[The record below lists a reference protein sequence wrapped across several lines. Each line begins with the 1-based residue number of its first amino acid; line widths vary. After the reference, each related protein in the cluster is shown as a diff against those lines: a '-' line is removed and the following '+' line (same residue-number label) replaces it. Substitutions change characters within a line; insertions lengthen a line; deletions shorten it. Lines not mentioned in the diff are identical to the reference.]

1 MSLAPGPDLEGSRT
15 VASST
20 PVRISVS
27 LTEAPGQP
35 ALLECGC
42 YWRTSELKQEPE
54 EIPDTEHEL
63 VLERV
68 CAIDVAKDIGK
79 VCVRVSSRAGRRV
92 SKVWDVAARS
102 GAVAELAEQLVDEG
116 IEKVT
121 VESTSDYWRIWFYV
135 LEAAGLSVQL
145 VNARDVKNVPGR
157 PKTDKLDAVWLAK
170 LTEKGLL
177 RPSFVPPAPVRELRD
192 YTRLRIDLTRERSRY
207 WQRLEKL
214 LEDALIKVSAVAS
227 TLDTLSVRDMLEA
240 LIAGER
246 DPRRLAGL
254 ARGRMRAKHAALVEA
269 LTGRFD
275 DHHAELARM
284 LLDQIDALATQIATL
299 TTRIDELLTAME
311 PQTRADEPDT
321 PGGAGTVA
329 DGARGS
335 TTIER
340 LDEIPGIGPGT
351 AQIILA
357 EIGLDMSRFPTA
369 AHLVSW
375 AKLCPRTIQS
385 GADPARRQD
394 RQGQPVSQRGA
405 RRGRR
410 RGRQNR
416 HLPRRTLPAHR
427 QTPRQTQG
435 ARRGRPLDPGHHLE
449 PAQRPHRP
457 VPRPRRRLPRHPDQH
472 RTQNTQLRH
481 ATDGDGLP
489 RHPRTR
495 RLTQYRTGHNTTRLR
510 KLRRVLRLPT
520 HLGIFRSG
528 NPPVDEL
535 TTVDNPIALI

>member
-1 MSLAPGPDLEGSRT
+1 MGSGCPPTATFSWVRKPVFEPGAGARPGRVTHCCFEHAGQNFGSPRPRPPGNH
-15 VASST
+15 
-20 PVRISVS
+20 PVR
-27 LTEAPGQP
+27 T
-35 ALLECGC
+35 CGC

-68 CAIDVAKDIGK
+68 CAIDVAKDSGK
-79 VCVRVSSRAGRRV
+79 VCVRVSGRASKRV
-92 SKVWDVAARS
+92 SKVWDVPART
-102 GAVAELAEQLVDEG
+102 GAVGELAEHLLAEG

-177 RPSFVPPAPVRELRD
+177 RPSFVPPAPIREVRD

-227 TLDTLSVRDMLEA
+227 TLDTVSVRDMLEA

-254 ARGRMRAKHAALVEA
+254 ARGRMKPKQAALVEA

-275 DHHAELARM
+275 DHHAELTRM
-284 LLDQIDALATQIATL
+284 LLDQIDALATQIDTL

-311 PQTRADEPDT
+311 PQARADEPDT
-321 PGGAGTVA
+321 RGGAGAGA
-329 DGARGS
+329 DGARES

-340 LDEIPGIGPGT
+340 LDEIPGISPGL

-385 GADPARRQD
+385 GTIQRSGKTGRGHPYLKGALGEAAAAAAKTNTFLGQRYRRIVKRRGKLKALVAVARSILVIVWHLLADPLARFHDLGPDYLARRMRNHIAQLTALGY
-394 RQGQPVSQRGA
+394 RV
-405 RRGRR
+405 
-410 RGRQNR
+410 
-416 HLPRRTLPAHR
+416 TV
-427 QTPRQTQG
+427 
-435 ARRGRPLDPGHHLE
+435 E
-449 PAQRPHRP
+449 PA
-457 VPRPRRRLPRHPDQH
+457 
-472 RTQNTQLRH
+472 
-481 ATDGDGLP
+481 A
-489 RHPRTR
+489 
-495 RLTQYRTGHNTTRLR
+495 
-510 KLRRVLRLPT
+510 
-520 HLGIFRSG
+520 
-528 NPPVDEL
+528 
-535 TTVDNPIALI
+535 